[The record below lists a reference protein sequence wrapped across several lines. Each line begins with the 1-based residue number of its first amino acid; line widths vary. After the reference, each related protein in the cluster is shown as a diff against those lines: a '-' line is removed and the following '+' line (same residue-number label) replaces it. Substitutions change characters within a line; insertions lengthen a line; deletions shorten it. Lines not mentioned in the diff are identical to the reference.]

1 MSSELQELLQ
11 LQLLPLQELPRR
23 ELRLRV
29 EVRQQ

>member
-11 LQLLPLQELPRR
+11 LQLLPPQELPRR

-29 EVRQQ
+29 EVQQQ